1 MTTGRTGAVVN
12 SHEIITGA
20 FTRDRDFHL
29 PSDALRVSLQARL
42 KDRVSFVDASEV
54 ARKLMGDSIF
64 SNMLL
69 LGAAWQKG
77 HVPLSADAIRQ
88 AITLNG
94 AAVERNLRAFEIGRW
109 VALHPE
115 EVEKLVEET
124 AAMPMDKKEK
134 IDHLAARLTDYQNAA
149 YADRFRALVAGAPE
163 DLRLAVAESY
173 YKLLAYKDEYEVAR
187 LHLETADKARAAF
200 DGDFRMTF
208 HLAPPMLAKT
218 GPNGRPRKKAYG
230 PWMLHVFRL
239 LARMKG
245 LRGTAFD
252 PFGRAAERRMER
264 ALIAQFEGD
273 MAEVLPKLTPDTAPA
288 IRALVELPKSIL
300 GYGPVKEAAER
311 KAARRREELLAT
323 IRAGG
328 APMKAAAE

>member
-1 MTTGRTGAVVN
+1 
-12 SHEIITGA
+12 
-20 FTRDRDFHL
+20 
-29 PSDALRVSLQARL
+29 
-42 KDRVSFVDASEV
+42 
-54 ARKLMGDSIF
+54 
-64 SNMLL
+64 
-69 LGAAWQKG
+69 
-77 HVPLSADAIRQ
+77 
-88 AITLNG
+88 
-94 AAVERNLRAFEIGRW
+94 
-109 VALHPE
+109 
-115 EVEKLVEET
+115 
-124 AAMPMDKKEK
+124 
-134 IDHLAARLTDYQNAA
+134 
-149 YADRFRALVAGAPE
+149 
-163 DLRLAVAESY
+163 
-173 YKLLAYKDEYEVAR
+173 
-187 LHLETADKARAAF
+187 
-200 DGDFRMTF
+200 MTF

-311 KAARRREELLAT
+311 KAAKRREELLAT

-328 APMKAAAE
+328 TPLKAAAE